1 MTPERHDLYK
11 CSLKVSNA
19 DTARVPGSVI
29 LDQPSNGASQY
40 CLKVCY
46 RKYTGIKNGEHAK
59 LAFVNLV
66 FLHGNGMN
74 KGIWHYHITKLYEK
88 FNLGRSR
95 PVIDTVIAVDSVN
108 HGHSA
113 EINKGKLG
121 NVYNWNDGAKDVIKL
136 LKEDEYEC
144 FERPNTMNIIIGH
157 SMGGNQATRVSY
169 IEPNLIDS
177 TILINPVFVLG
188 PEYVESLKIALEIA
202 MKKGIMVNT
211 LTIPRGQDWRKYTF
225 EFYRTRS
232 FWKKFNE
239 KVLNYMFEDDI
250 SDNLKNSAPDK
261 VDKVAFNTSAFQQL
275 AAYLNSYKSTCYSLP
290 TFPVIEVPIY
300 YINSSSDY
308 EDEDN
313 LVFLRGKLKNVKPIN
328 LDVGT
333 HLVHAEEPDLIL
345 DTILNIIEER
355 VRFFNSNGDKR
366 YLEQKLLKE
375 DGENYKSKVWHS
387 YLMTN
392 FSKAFKL

>member
-1 MTPERHDLYK
+1 MFERHDLYK

-19 DTARVPGSVI
+19 DTARVPGSII
-29 LDQPSNGASQY
+29 LDQPSDDASPY

-46 RKYTGIKNGEHAK
+46 RKYTGIKDGEDAK

-88 FNLGRSR
+88 FNLGRS
-95 PVIDTVIAVDSVN
+95 PVINTVIAVDCVN

-121 NVYNWNDGAKDVIKL
+121 NVYNWNDGAQDVIKL

-144 FERPNTMNIIIGH
+144 FGRPNTMNIIIGH

-177 TILINPVFVLG
+177 TILINPVFVLD
-188 PEYVESLKIALEIA
+188 PAYVESLKIALEVA

-211 LTIPRGQDWRKYTF
+211 LTIPREQDWRKYTF
-225 EFYRTRS
+225 DFYRTRS

-239 KVLNYMFEDDI
+239 KVLKYMFEDDI
-250 SDNLKNSAPDK
+250 SDNLKSTVPDK
-261 VDKVAFNTSAFQQL
+261 VEKVTFNTSAFQQL
-275 AAYLNSYKSTCYSLP
+275 AVYLNSYKSTFYSLP

-300 YINSSSDY
+300 YISSSADY

-313 LVFLRGKLKNVKPIN
+313 LSFLRGKLKNVKPID

-355 VRFFNSNGDKR
+355 VRLFNSNGDER

-375 DGENYKSKVWHS
+375 DGENYKSKMWHS
-387 YLMTN
+387 YLMSN